1 MYMTASFLESESPSH
16 LGRLHHRAAS
26 FVKPKQP
33 APVEAALSKAFGLSQ
48 HTMTLNPPV
57 LAEDRGSQVR
67 AVPSSAPP
75 PGAHSSLRTEPA
87 ANAMRVPETLKERL
101 ALARERLRHS
111 AEHGQR
117 IRVYE
122 VALDLD
128 MSEFHFARQFRAAY
142 GCSPHVYYDEVRAA
156 RARDLLR
163 QGISEGQ
170 AARRIGLRRPAE
182 LRALLE
188 KRQSLQTIADIES
201 DNSFAAPVSAHG

>member
-1 MYMTASFLESESPSH
+1 MT
-16 LGRLHHRAAS
+16 
-26 FVKPKQP
+26 
-33 APVEAALSKAFGLSQ
+33 KAFGLSQ
-48 HTMTLNPPV
+48 HTMTMNPMDGSAPNGI
-57 LAEDRGSQVR
+57 ERDRGSQVR

-75 PGAHSSLRTEPA
+75 ASDPV
-87 ANAMRVPETLKERL
+87 RVPETLKERL

-156 RARDLLR
+156 RARDLLS
-163 QGISEGQ
+163 QGVSQGQ

-188 KRQSLQTIADIES
+188 KRQSLQTIADLAS
-201 DNSFAAPVSAHG
+201 DNSIAPASAHG

>member
-1 MYMTASFLESESPSH
+1 MTMHRTLDSESPASPA
-16 LGRLHHRAAS
+16 RLHHRAAS
-26 FVKPKQP
+26 FVKPTNP
-33 APVEAALSKAFGLSQ
+33 APVEAALSKAFGYSQ
-48 HTMTLNPPV
+48 HTMTLNPTR
-57 LAEDRGSQVR
+57 EDRGSQVR

-75 PGAHSSLRTEPA
+75 APSDI
-87 ANAMRVPETLKERL
+87 RVPETLKERL
-101 ALARERLRHS
+101 ALARERLRHA
-111 AEHGQR
+111 AEQGQR

-156 RARDLLR
+156 RARDLLQ
-163 QGISEGQ
+163 QGISQGQ

-188 KRQSLQTIADIES
+188 KRQSLQTIADIEA
-201 DNSFAAPVSAHG
+201 DNSFAPAPASANG

>member
-1 MYMTASFLESESPSH
+1 M
-16 LGRLHHRAAS
+16 
-26 FVKPKQP
+26 
-33 APVEAALSKAFGLSQ
+33 SKAFGLSQ
-48 HTMTLNPPV
+48 HTMTLNPA

-75 PGAHSSLRTEPA
+75 PNGI
-87 ANAMRVPETLKERL
+87 RVPETLKERL

-156 RARDLLR
+156 RARDLLK
-163 QGISEGQ
+163 QGVSEGQ

-201 DNSFAAPVSAHG
+201 DNSFAAPVSANG

>member
-1 MYMTASFLESESPSH
+1 MPASFLESESPH
-16 LGRLHHRAAS
+16 QLGRLHHRAAS

-48 HTMTLNPPV
+48 HTMTLNPA

-75 PGAHSSLRTEPA
+75 AP
-87 ANAMRVPETLKERL
+87 NRVPETLKERL

-156 RARDLLR
+156 RARDLLK
-163 QGISEGQ
+163 QGVSEGQ

-201 DNSFAAPVSAHG
+201 DNSFAAPVSANG